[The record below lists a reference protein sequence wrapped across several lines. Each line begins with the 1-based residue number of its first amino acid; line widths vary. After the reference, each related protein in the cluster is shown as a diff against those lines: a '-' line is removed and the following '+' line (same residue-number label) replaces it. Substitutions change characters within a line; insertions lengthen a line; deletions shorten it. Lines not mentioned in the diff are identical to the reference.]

1 MLEKKSGLACEKNSR
16 VLVSGFFSTRVSF
29 VGKVRTRHS
38 DHPRKTTLL
47 FVLHAARLPS
57 TAACPPARLPACL
70 LQSLEGEKQK
80 GESVCQ
86 RIRGYFF
93 STFFLLQEWGAWR
106 GWEGVCVCLSL
117 CKWL

>member
-57 TAACPPARLPACL
+57 TAACPPARLPAAV
-70 LQSLEGEKQK
+70 SRRRETE
-80 GESVCQ
+80 
-86 RIRGYFF
+86 R
-93 STFFLLQEWGAWR
+93 
-106 GWEGVCVCLSL
+106 
-117 CKWL
+117 